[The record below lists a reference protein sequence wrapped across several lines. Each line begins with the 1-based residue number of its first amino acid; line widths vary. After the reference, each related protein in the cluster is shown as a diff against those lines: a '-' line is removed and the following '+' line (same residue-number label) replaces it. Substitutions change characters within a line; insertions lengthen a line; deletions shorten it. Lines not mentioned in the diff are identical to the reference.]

1 MLVNKSAGQDMAFVL
16 ITHSTSCYPY
26 KICTSLQFIVDVGEG
41 LVIHKGLLEVK
52 GCWGMVI
59 ISFSP
64 VATGKFPLL
73 QEIVF
78 NPHSWENNPT

>member
-16 ITHSTSCYPY
+16 ITHSTSSYPY
-26 KICTSLQFIVDVGEG
+26 KICTRLHFIMDVGEG
-41 LVIHKGLLEVK
+41 NVIHEGLLEVK

-73 QEIVF
+73 Q
-78 NPHSWENNPT
+78 